1 MFLSGSCA
9 YLTTKSKRQ
18 FMSSEKDVEEFL
30 EQQEL
35 LEGFEIVER
44 LDGHNNQNFIVKSG
58 GEKYVLRKKK
68 DISEDQ
74 DTLETERTVL
84 EFMETESVDC
94 APRSII
100 YSPEDNIHV
109 ISYEGVEDVNVEN
122 LRNDDLAVW
131 AKQVAKIN
139 QLTFGDY
146 KEFCETNG
154 YSYSEPRTISEEAEK
169 WKNDLD
175 SIEESQRY
183 ADLLSFAEEKIRVFE
198 DLETG
203 KESELFGLSHN
214 DIPNSARMGEG
225 RLFLIDW
232 EFSGFSGRPYSDIG
246 AIFAHNMLSEEQKIL
261 VKEAYRDVFDVP
273 EDFDNELKLTRNL
286 RHLSSMIWCLGRVS
300 QEKGDTEKYLD
311 YARKQ
316 RELYL

>member
-1 MFLSGSCA
+1 MN
-9 YLTTKSKRQ
+9 T
-18 FMSSEKDVEEFL
+18 EKDVEEFL
-30 EQQEL
+30 ERQEL
-35 LEGFEIVER
+35 LESFEIVER

-58 GEKYVLRKKK
+58 GKKYVLRKKK

-74 DTLETERTVL
+74 DTLETERKVL
-84 EFMETESVDC
+84 EFMEAEGVDC
-94 APRSII
+94 VPRSVV

-109 ISYEGVEDVNVEN
+109 ISYVGADEVNVEK
-122 LRNDDLAVW
+122 LDDERLASW
-131 AKQVAKIN
+131 AREVAKIN

-146 KEFCETNG
+146 KEFCENNE
-154 YSYSEPRTISEEAEK
+154 YSYSEPKTISEEAEK
-169 WKNDLD
+169 WKKDLD
-175 SIEESQRY
+175 SIEEDQRY
-183 ADLLSFAEEKIRVFE
+183 ADLLRFAEEKIQVFE
-198 DLETG
+198 DLETS
-203 KESELFGLSHN
+203 KDLELFGLSHN
-214 DIPNSARMGEG
+214 DIPNSTRMGEG

-286 RHLSSMIWCLGRVS
+286 RHLSSLIWCLGRVS
-300 QEKGDTEKYLD
+300 DDKGDTEKYLD

-316 RELYL
+316 KELYV